1 MTRNLVLA
9 AASALLVQWA
19 HASKPTSYIDIHLIT
34 SFSTTGS
41 LETGY
46 LFRIP
51 ASESNFAGSP
61 PKGPKWATHSA
72 LTGGTS
78 SGKDPDNLAS
88 KTSNRVKVDDHPQ
101 RRLKLPPDSDEF
113 LCNESKGAADYTNPA
128 GNAASAVFDS
138 DTLLSGYEGTYVLVP
153 RGHCTFEAKA
163 RSAQRLGALGVI
175 VRNTLDSKYRLL
187 NETEDDRFDT
197 TPHWSNTKWPVE
209 QRDYDCGDNGASNK
223 FGLRAEVD
231 ASQFAFAPNAPY
243 YGAVNDPLLTGPAVD
258 GNLCA
263 QAANVDSFEGR
274 CPSERCLLTG
284 RNATDDGTML
294 EACCAWDLFLRMST
308 DGDDD
313 GDAVPQ
319 EEEEDITI
327 PALFVTME
335 NGEELYDLV
344 VDAGRNSERG
354 DSVQFVNVVPYQR
367 WYPSV
372 HYSSIVVWLLAVV
385 TLGVSAYASAVEYRS
400 SWKKISKAVN
410 DGVLVFQTGNTDA
423 NATGRERANTE
434 DTVDLADETLG
445 ELELVTPEVEMTN
458 QASENGG
465 TSAAIPS
472 ERPSFTIDDA
482 EADDFVGNP
491 NPTSPKPGDGTS
503 NGAEDSDSMTNE
515 SLTNDSSFEPV
526 DEEQQPPS
534 EAASPSTPRQQ
545 RSQSSTAET
554 QNMELNAFHAV
565 MFVVAA
571 SCFLFILFF
580 FKQKNVIRV
589 FYGLAGSV
597 AMNQVVFYP
606 LYVLLCS
613 RFLPDR
619 ISSKAQANAFGNL
632 PGCRG
637 HYFKWIDV
645 VSSATGYA
653 VALAWIV
660 VGFSTA
666 QPMTNA
672 YYWVIQDVIGV
683 CFCVLILG
691 VIHINMI
698 MVATILLS
706 FLFIYDVFYVLIS
719 PMIFGS
725 SVMLDV
731 ASGGANGIDP
741 TFCEK
746 YPSDSRC
753 PGTFAP
759 LPMLLAI
766 PWFNDFRGGF
776 SMIGLGDI
784 ILPGL
789 LISFAARFDAAR
801 GLMKKCS
808 RISSIRSGENA
819 ADDETDAAGESSSS
833 TGGSSRNHYHLGRV
847 KASLFHGYFGPL
859 MIAYGIGLLVA
870 YIAVWATNRGQPALL
885 YLVPACLG
893 TTLFLGWRRRE
904 LSDLW
909 VGPKAMRKANKMVA
923 MAGRIPEARA
933 VAAREANNNVAET
946 SSVV

>member
-1 MTRNLVLA
+1 MV
-9 AASALLVQWA
+9 
-19 HASKPTSYIDIHLIT
+19 D
-34 SFSTTGS
+34 TTG
-41 LETGY
+41 
-46 LFRIP
+46 
-51 ASESNFAGSP
+51 
-61 PKGPKWATHSA
+61 
-72 LTGGTS
+72 
-78 SGKDPDNLAS
+78 
-88 KTSNRVKVDDHPQ
+88 
-101 RRLKLPPDSDEF
+101 
-113 LCNESKGAADYTNPA
+113 
-128 GNAASAVFDS
+128 
-138 DTLLSGYEGTYVLVP
+138 
-153 RGHCTFEAKA
+153 
-163 RSAQRLGALGVI
+163 
-175 VRNTLDSKYRLL
+175 
-187 NETEDDRFDT
+187 
-197 TPHWSNTKWPVE
+197 PHWSNTKWPVE
-209 QRDYDCGDNGASNK
+209 QRDYDCGDHGASNK

-231 ASQFAFAPNAPY
+231 ASQLAFTPAPY
-243 YGAVNDPLLTGPAVD
+243 DGDTNDPLLTGPVVD

-263 QAANVDSFEGR
+263 QTANVDSFEGR

-284 RNATDDGTML
+284 RNATDDGTKL

-308 DGDDD
+308 DGDND

-319 EEEEDITI
+319 EEEEEITI

-344 VDAGRNSERG
+344 VDAGRNSEQG
-354 DSVQFVNVVPYQR
+354 ESVQFVNVVPYQR

-372 HYSSIVVWLLAVV
+372 HYSSIVVWLLAVF
-385 TLGVSAYASAVEYRS
+385 TLWISAYASAVEYRS

-410 DGVLVFQTGNTDA
+410 DGVLVFQTSNT
-423 NATGRERANTE
+423 NATGRERADTE
-434 DTVDLADETLG
+434 DTVDLADENLG
-445 ELELVTPEVEMTN
+445 ELELATPEVEMTN

-465 TSAAIPS
+465 ASAPSSS
-472 ERPSFTIDDA
+472 ERSSFTIDEA

-491 NPTSPKPGDGTS
+491 ASPKPGDDTS
-503 NGAEDSDSMTNE
+503 NDADASMTNE
-515 SLTNDSSFEPV
+515 SLTNDGSSFAPV
-526 DEEQQPPS
+526 AEQQQPSPPPPANAFPS
-534 EAASPSTPRQQ
+534 EEASPQTPRQQ
-545 RSQSSTAET
+545 RAYQQVNPQSQSSTAET

-580 FKQKNVIRV
+580 FNLYKVVRV

-597 AMNQVVFYP
+597 AMNQVIFYP
-606 LYVLLCS
+606 LYALLCS

-619 ISSKAQANAFGNL
+619 MSSKFQSNAFGNL

-660 VGFSTA
+660 VGFSTV
-666 QPMTNA
+666 QPMTNP
-672 YYWVIQDVIGV
+672 YYWVIQDVMGV
-683 CFCVLILG
+683 CFCILILG
-691 VIHINMI
+691 VIHINTIMI
-698 MVATILLS
+698 ATILLS

-746 YPSDSRC
+746 YPSDPRC
-753 PGTFAP
+753 RGSLAP

-766 PWFNDFRGGF
+766 PWFNDYRGGF

-789 LISFAARFDAAR
+789 LISFAARYDAAR
-801 GLMKKCS
+801 ALVRKCS
-808 RISSIRSGENA
+808 RTSSIRSGENA
-819 ADDETDAAGESSSS
+819 ADSEMGAAGEVDSS
-833 TGGSSRNHYHLGRV
+833 TSGASRNHYHLGRM
-847 KASLFHGYFGPL
+847 KGSLFHGYFGPL

-870 YIAVWATNRGQPALL
+870 YIAVWATKRGQPALL

-893 TTLFLGWRRRE
+893 TTFFLGWRRRE

-909 VGPKAMRKANKMVA
+909 TGPKAMRKANRMVA
-923 MAGRIPEARA
+923 VAGRIPEARA